1 MAFLA
6 GLYAPLGSPCVIPL
20 FPGFLSF
27 LTGSG
32 SGSGSGNDRR
42 HSMLTF
48 GMVVAAGVILSM
60 LAFGILFVTLVNVSL
75 ARFLSLISPIAFLVL
90 AVFSIILILDIDLS
104 RWTGEASLPRSGRP
118 VLDAFLLGLFFG
130 VIILPCN
137 AVAVV
142 ALLAIGT
149 TTSGLLTNLGSFL
162 SFGIGMS
169 LPLLVFAGL
178 TETRSREILSWL
190 SRHRRVVN
198 LIAGVV
204 MLAVSLYYLLVVF
217 FPVF

>member
-27 LTGSG
+27 LTGTG
-32 SGSGSGNDRR
+32 SGGDRR

-48 GMVVAAGVILSM
+48 GVIVAAGVILSM
-60 LAFGILFVTLVNVSL
+60 LTFGIIFVTLVQVSL
-75 ARFLSLISPIAFLVL
+75 ARFLSIISPIAFLIL

-104 RWTGEASLPRSGRP
+104 RWTGGASLPRSGRP
-118 VLDAFLLGLFFG
+118 VLDAFLFGLFFG

-149 TTSGLLTNLGSFL
+149 TTAGLLTNLGSFL

-178 TETRSREILSWL
+178 SEARSREILAWL

-198 LIAGVV
+198 LVAGLL
-204 MLAVSLYYLLVVF
+204 MLAVSLYYLLFVF
-217 FPVF
+217 YPVF

>member
-27 LTGSG
+27 LTGSS
-32 SGSGSGNDRR
+32 SGSNRR

-75 ARFLSLISPIAFLVL
+75 AKFLSIISPFAFLVL
-90 AVFSIILILDIDLS
+90 AAFSIILILDIDLS
-104 RWTGEASLPRSGRP
+104 RWTGGASLPRSGRP

-169 LPLLVFAGL
+169 LPLLVFAGIS
-178 TETRSREILSWL
+178 EARSREILAWL
-190 SRHRRVVN
+190 ARHRKIINIV
-198 LIAGVV
+198 AGVV
-204 MLAVSLYYLLVVF
+204 MLAVSLYYLLFVF

>member
-1 MAFLA
+1 MEIVAAWWMAFLA

-75 ARFLSLISPIAFLVL
+75 A
-90 AVFSIILILDIDLS
+90 
-104 RWTGEASLPRSGRP
+104 
-118 VLDAFLLGLFFG
+118 
-130 VIILPCN
+130 
-137 AVAVV
+137 
-142 ALLAIGT
+142 
-149 TTSGLLTNLGSFL
+149 
-162 SFGIGMS
+162 
-169 LPLLVFAGL
+169 
-178 TETRSREILSWL
+178 
-190 SRHRRVVN
+190 
-198 LIAGVV
+198 
-204 MLAVSLYYLLVVF
+204 
-217 FPVF
+217 